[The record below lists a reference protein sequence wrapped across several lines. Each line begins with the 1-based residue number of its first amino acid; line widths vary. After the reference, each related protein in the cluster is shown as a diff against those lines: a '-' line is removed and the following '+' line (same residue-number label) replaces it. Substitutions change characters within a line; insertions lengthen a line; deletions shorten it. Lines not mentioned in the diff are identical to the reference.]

1 MNAVIALVLV
11 LLVACCWLSA
21 AALLRLPRGMDR
33 LHAVSFAPLA
43 TLPLV
48 LLVTAL
54 QTGMSVGTAKVAF
67 LWLFN
72 ALVSIGIAHALGR
85 VMRPGKGGEA

>member
-1 MNAVIALVLV
+1 VNAVIALVLV

-43 TLPLV
+43 TLPL

-54 QTGMSVGTAKVAF
+54 QTGMSVSTAKVAF

-85 VMRPGKGGEA
+85 LMRPSKGGEA

>member
-43 TLPLV
+43 TLPL

-54 QTGMSVGTAKVAF
+54 QTGMSVSTAKVAF

-85 VMRPGKGGEA
+85 LMRPSKGGEA

>member
-1 MNAVIALVLV
+1 MSVAIAIALV

-21 AALLRLPRGMDR
+21 AVLLRLARAMDR

-43 TLPLV
+43 AWPL
-48 LLVTAL
+48 LLMVMAL
-54 QTGMSVGTAKVAF
+54 QTGLGIGTAKVAF

-72 ALVSIGIAHALGR
+72 ALAGAGLAHALGR
-85 VMRPGKGGEA
+85 SIRPAKGGDA

>member
-1 MNAVIALVLV
+1 MTVLIAVVLV
-11 LLVACCWLSA
+11 LLVACCWISA

-43 TLPLV
+43 TSPL
-48 LLVTAL
+48 LLIVTGL
-54 QTGMSVGTAKVAF
+54 QTGMSLGTAKVAF
-67 LWLFN
+67 LWLIN

-85 VMRPGKGGEA
+85 LMRPNKGGEA

>member
-1 MNAVIALVLV
+1 MPIAILLA
-11 LLVACCWLSA
+11 LLVVCCWMAA

-43 TLPLV
+43 ASPL
-48 LLVTAL
+48 LLIVTGL
-54 QTGMSVGTAKVAF
+54 QTGMSLSTAKVAF
-67 LWLFN
+67 LWLLN

-85 VMRPGKGGEA
+85 LMRPGKGGEA